1 MGVFSLFTPLSAVVE
16 ALRPFDFL
24 VSGAQLAFYV
34 FVISS
39 ISHMFITSNVFVVS
53 RITPKKWTFK
63 KMKAHFD
70 VFLLYACEFI
80 RP

>member
-1 MGVFSLFTPLSAVVE
+1 MAEEHFFSVQPLSAVVE
-16 ALRPFDFL
+16 APRPFDFL
-24 VSGAQLAFYV
+24 VSGGAAQLAFYA

-63 KMKAHFD
+63 K
-70 VFLLYACEFI
+70 
-80 RP
+80 